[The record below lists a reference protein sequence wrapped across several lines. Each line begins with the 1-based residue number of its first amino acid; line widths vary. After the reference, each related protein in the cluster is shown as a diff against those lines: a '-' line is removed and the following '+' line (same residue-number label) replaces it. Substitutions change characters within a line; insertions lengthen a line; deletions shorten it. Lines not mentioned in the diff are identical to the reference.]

1 MQKRQEKDNEKA
13 ILLNIGDIQEF
24 RDNLYEQEKAAET
37 IRKYVADVQ
46 TLFRYLG
53 GELCLTKRRLVE
65 YKERLSDNYAPASVN
80 SMIAALNQF
89 LKYA

>member
-37 IRKYVADVQ
+37 I
-46 TLFRYLG
+46 
-53 GELCLTKRRLVE
+53 
-65 YKERLSDNYAPASVN
+65 VN

>member
-37 IRKYVADVQ
+37 IRKEYQLLTREEEEEDPEEEEQ
-46 TLFRYLG
+46 E
-53 GELCLTKRRLVE
+53 GEKEKR
-65 YKERLSDNYAPASVN
+65 N
-80 SMIAALNQF
+80 S
-89 LKYA
+89 